1 MSHHILS
8 KIPFLHS
15 LGVATNH
22 AVSPP
27 ALIPPTTAS
36 ARFEARDPARNVIRW
51 FPRACKAVVWTIV
64 LCEVAAILASW
75 NASTPVS
82 KLTLSLLTFGGRPTP
97 LEVYMSPA
105 FIVGWAM
112 VMSGTLVR
120 DVCYR
125 YLGDQFTTALS
136 ITDGHHLVT
145 EGPYSIVR
153 HPSYTGW
160 VIISTGLVI
169 TETCRGSWVAQCGL
183 LDILTG
189 KIGVVAYVI
198 LHIRICTIVVI
209 RTVEE
214 DAALRE
220 TFGEEWVRWAK
231 RTPYRICPGL
241 Y

>member
-1 MSHHILS
+1 MAHHPLS
-8 KIPFLHS
+8 KIPFLLA

-22 AVSPP
+22 TVSPP
-27 ALIPPTTAS
+27 APVPPIAAS

-75 NASTPVS
+75 NASTPIS
-82 KLTLSLLTFGGRPTP
+82 QLTLSLLTFGGRPVP

-112 VMSGTLVR
+112 VVSGTLLR
-120 DVCYR
+120 DTCYR
-125 YLGDQFTTALS
+125 YLGDQFTIALS
-136 ITDGHHLVT
+136 ITEEHKLVT

-153 HPSYTGW
+153 HPSYTAW
-160 VIISTGLVI
+160 IIISTGLVI
-169 TETCRGSWVAQCGL
+169 TETCRGSWVAQCGI
-183 LDILTG
+183 LDSLVG
-189 KIGVVAYVI
+189 KMGVVAYVI
-198 LHIRICTIVVI
+198 LHMRICTVAVK

-220 TFGEEWVRWAK
+220 AFGEEWVRWAK